1 MVDEFM
7 RVFYGSMGIKKT
19 YTLWDLVKGEWFGN
33 GCCDT
38 GE

>member
-33 GCCDT
+33 GCYDT